1 MGQLYFEK
9 QEYKKA
15 LPLLDDYV
23 KNTAKVSKEV
33 LYELSFSYYKLD
45 NYEKAIEGF
54 KQLSNERD
62 SMGQNSMYLLG
73 DLYLKT
79 GQKANARNAFQ
90 YSAFNSSN
98 KVQQRVSRFNYA
110 KLSYELG
117 YQDVALKEMKG
128 YVKDYP
134 NSDND
139 AEAKEIM
146 VQLLTNTNNFQ
157 EALAMYESFGTPTA
171 SLQKAYPRILYGRAI
186 EWFNDQQLQAADE
199 LFNKVR

>member
-45 NYEKAIEGF
+45 NYEKAIEGY

-98 KVQQRVSRFNYA
+98 KVQQRVC
-110 KLSYELG
+110 
-117 YQDVALKEMKG
+117 
-128 YVKDYP
+128 
-134 NSDND
+134 
-139 AEAKEIM
+139 I
-146 VQLLTNTNNFQ
+146 
-157 EALAMYESFGTPTA
+157 
-171 SLQKAYPRILYGRAI
+171 
-186 EWFNDQQLQAADE
+186 QQQQ
-199 LFNKVR
+199 